1 MLYISLRLLL
11 YFAGEK
17 GSCSCSRTVVC
28 GNFLGV
34 AIGDIYKSFEAC
46 FSSDIVKKYKNCNK
60 LGINIY

>member
-46 FSSDIVKKYKNCNK
+46 FSSDIVKK
-60 LGINIY
+60 I